1 MDLLKQLGTFFGWLS
16 GVVAGI
22 TATLYALGFVAS
34 LTHQGML
41 GLDWAII
48 AREPLWYL
56 GLGGQVAQYWA
67 FQTTVWLLLVLAVG
81 ESLLAGLRWAET
93 RESPRAR
100 LLKAGASWLDRQLI
114 WLLAIL
120 SLVLAGFMMS
130 AFDGALT
137 VRSLLFASKAELC
150 HPDGVVADLA
160 AANREALAG
169 RAKSVAAFAALALG
183 VGGYA
188 IPRLVARRGPALPLL
203 ICIAVGLQ
211 ALAAIPSAHGIFLID
226 SRLRYFG
233 TDAGIAGAAPQNPL
247 YLLIRARDGLW
258 VWEPA
263 ARTVHWAS
271 NESFDTLSIGRAVA
285 IASLACP

>member
-1 MDLLKQLGTFFGWLS
+1 MDLLKQVGTFFGWLS

-34 LTHQGML
+34 LSHQGML
-41 GLDWAII
+41 GLDWAIVS
-48 AREPLWYL
+48 REPLWYL

-67 FQTTVWLLLVLAVG
+67 FLTTVWLLLVLAVG
-81 ESLLAGLRWAET
+81 ESLLAGLHWAEA

-120 SLVLAGFMMS
+120 SLVLAGYMMS
-130 AFDGALT
+130 AFDDALS
-137 VRSLLFASKAELC
+137 VRGLLFASTAELC
-150 HPDGVVADLA
+150 RPDGVVADIA
-160 AANREALAG
+160 AANREALVR
-169 RAKSVAAFAALALG
+169 RAEDVAAFAALALG

-188 IPRLVARRGPALPLL
+188 APRLVARRGPALPLL
-203 ICIAVGLQ
+203 VCIAVGLQ

-226 SRLRYFG
+226 FRLRHLQ
-233 TDAGIAGAAPQNPL
+233 TDAAIAKAAPQNPL

-271 NESFDTLSIGRAVA
+271 EDSFDTLSIGRTAS
-285 IASLACP
+285 IASLACQ